1 MDLPALEELLTHLK
15 SLPVAEKSETNI
27 FSVGARG
34 HYENPV
40 SDLLAFFIDPDA
52 PHGLNTLVL
61 GALLECLPAHVDASL
76 LSPPAREVM
85 TQKGTRIDLLL
96 ESKEWAMVLE
106 NKIWHQLNNP
116 FNDYSG
122 YLEQKHPDKKP
133 FLVVLSPEGLAP
145 AGWTGI
151 SYSMFISVLSPGLGM
166 ACITSPLNKWQVLL
180 REFILHLEALMGK
193 NTIAAETE

>member
-1 MDLPALEELLTHLK
+1 MDLSVLEELLIRLK
-15 SLPVAEKSETNI
+15 SLPAAEKSETNI

-61 GALLECLPAHVDASL
+61 GAFLECLSSDVDASL

-96 ESKEWAMVLE
+96 
-106 NKIWHQLNNP
+106 
-116 FNDYSG
+116 
-122 YLEQKHPDKKP
+122 
-133 FLVVLSPEGLAP
+133 
-145 AGWTGI
+145 
-151 SYSMFISVLSPGLGM
+151 
-166 ACITSPLNKWQVLL
+166 
-180 REFILHLEALMGK
+180 
-193 NTIAAETE
+193 

>member
-1 MDLPALEELLTHLK
+1 
-15 SLPVAEKSETNI
+15 
-27 FSVGARG
+27 GARG

-133 FLVVLSPEGLAP
+133 FL
-145 AGWTGI
+145 
-151 SYSMFISVLSPGLGM
+151 
-166 ACITSPLNKWQVLL
+166 
-180 REFILHLEALMGK
+180 
-193 NTIAAETE
+193 